1 MRSTSAISTPVD
13 PTFSALMKGTEVS
26 TRITSEPTETITVDP
41 EATMYFS
48 PTNSVVDESVREE
61 NKDSGG
67 NFDEKVPV
75 IAGAFVG
82 GLVIIVIIVIICVLV
97 FTSRCKQPPEGN
109 SSEEPLPRS
118 PDSDNITSNELVPI
132 EHRCDESRHD
142 APGSPCQ
149 RHDLQDMTQQIRSDI
164 CQSENRLGQQV
175 AGVADQV
182 AELRGE
188 LAKHA
193 NQPGNNNNAS
203 KVGTSSSQTETVL

>member
-48 PTNSVVDESVREE
+48 PTNSVVDESVREK

-67 NFDEKVPV
+67 NFDEKVPA
-75 IAGAFVG
+75 IAVTFVG
-82 GLVIIVIIVIICVLV
+82 GLVIVVVISVLV
-97 FTSRCKQPPEGN
+97 FKRRCKQPPEGN

-175 AGVADQV
+175 AGVEDQV

-203 KVGTSSSQTETVL
+203 KVRTSSSQTETVL